1 MDKNRYHR
9 NELLAQTVIKGLESR
24 NMTGYYAADKNEAL
38 QKALELIP
46 EGSSITMG
54 GCMSAQEIGLV
65 DALQE
70 GNYHFLD
77 RDRME
82 PREALLAAY
91 DADIFLSS
99 VNAMTDDGILLN
111 IRQRI
116 SSFGIN
122 DKIQIITPEQ
132 ICFAQSI
139 AATIPGSGY
148 RRRISI

>member
-65 DALQE
+65 AALQE

-77 RDRME
+77 RDRMSRGKLFLQ
-82 PREALLAAY
+82 PMMQ
-91 DADIFLSS
+91 IFFFPAS
-99 VNAMTDDGILLN
+99 M
-111 IRQRI
+111 R
-116 SSFGIN
+116 
-122 DKIQIITPEQ
+122 
-132 ICFAQSI
+132 
-139 AATIPGSGY
+139 
-148 RRRISI
+148 